1 MPAALPLPAIS
12 ELGLSA
18 SSHPSTSPA
27 RHGSPGRYGPRETA
41 LLLTLSGMWGLSF
54 LFIEFA
60 LEGMTPLW
68 IVAARTLVGGAVLLV
83 ILRTRHGLLPR
94 GWRTWRHLLVLGSVN
109 NALPWAGVAWA
120 QQELPSGLT
129 ALLMA
134 LVPTSTLLVAAAIGL
149 ERLTRV
155 RVIGLLLAL
164 GGVGLIVAEDLDQP
178 GRVLAVATVVVAT
191 ILYAVGAVY
200 AKRHVSGTLPPLAL
214 ATGQVLAAATVT
226 LPVALVVDG
235 VPGGD
240 ALRVSV
246 LGAVAA
252 LGVFG
257 TGLAFL
263 VFYVLIERVGAT
275 NATMTTYLIP
285 LVAVVAGAIVL
296 DERLALAAFA
306 GGALIGIGI
315 WLSQRSSARTAVD
328 LVEET
333 HP

>member
-1 MPAALPLPAIS
+1 MPASP
-12 ELGLSA
+12 
-18 SSHPSTSPA
+18 HPSARPA
-27 RHGSPGRYGPRETA
+27 RPRAAGRYGPRETA

-60 LEGMTPLW
+60 LEGLTPLW
-68 IVAARTLVGGAVLLV
+68 IVAARTFVGGVVLLV
-83 ILRTRHGLLPR
+83 ILRTRHGALPR
-94 GWRTWRHLLVLGSVN
+94 GGRVWRHLFVLGSVN

-149 ERLTRV
+149 ERMTRI
-155 RVIGLLLAL
+155 RVVGLLLAL

-191 ILYAVGAVY
+191 VLYAVGAVY

-214 ATGQVLAAATVT
+214 ATGQVIAAATVT
-226 LPVALVVDG
+226 MPIALAVDG
-235 VPGGD
+235 LPD
-240 ALRVSV
+240 AEGLVGPV
-246 LGAVAA
+246 LAAVIA

-296 DERLALAAFA
+296 DERLAVTALA

-315 WLSQRSSARTAVD
+315 WLSQRPSARTAVD

>member
-1 MPAALPLPAIS
+1 VPATSRP
-12 ELGLSA
+12 SA
-18 SSHPSTSPA
+18 RATRSGSS
-27 RHGSPGRYGPRETA
+27 GRYGPRETA
-41 LLLTLSGMWGLSF
+41 LLLALSGMWGLSF

-60 LEGMTPLW
+60 LDGLTPLW
-68 IVAARTLVGGAVLLV
+68 IVAARTLVGGAVLLL
-83 ILRTRHGLLPR
+83 ILRLSHRALPR
-94 GWRTWRHLLVLGSVN
+94 GWRVWRHLFVLGSVN

-149 ERLTRV
+149 ERLTRI
-155 RVIGLLLAL
+155 RVVGLLLAL
-164 GGVGLIVAEDLDQP
+164 GGVGLIVAGDLDQP
-178 GRVLAVATVVVAT
+178 GRVLAVAVVVVAT
-191 ILYAVGAVY
+191 VLYAVGAVY
-200 AKRHVSGTLPPLAL
+200 AKRHVSGTLPALAL
-214 ATGQVLAAATVT
+214 ATGQVIAAATVT
-226 LPVALVVDG
+226 TPVALVVDG
-235 VPGGD
+235 LPD
-240 ALRVSV
+240 PQALDGAV
-246 LGAVAA
+246 LGAVLA

-285 LVAVVAGAIVL
+285 LVAVVAGALVL
-296 DERLALAAFA
+296 DERLALTALA
-306 GGALIGIGI
+306 GGVLIGLGI
-315 WLSQRSSARTAVD
+315 WLSQRSSSPTAVD

>member
-1 MPAALPLPAIS
+1 VPATPQP
-12 ELGLSA
+12 SA
-18 SSHPSTSPA
+18 PPSRA
-27 RHGSPGRYGPRETA
+27 RATGGYGPRETV
-41 LLLTLSGMWGLSF
+41 LLLVLSGMWGLSF

-60 LEGMTPLW
+60 LDGLTPLW
-68 IVAARTLVGGAVLLV
+68 IVAARTVVGGVVLLV
-83 ILRTRHGLLPR
+83 ILRARHGALPR
-94 GWRTWRHLLVLGSVN
+94 RLRVWRHLLVLGSVN

-134 LVPTSTLLVAAAIGL
+134 LVPTSTLLVAAAIGQ
-149 ERLTRV
+149 ERLTRIRLV
-155 RVIGLLLAL
+155 GLLLAL
-164 GGVGLIVAEDLDQP
+164 GGVGLIVAGDVDQP
-178 GRVLAVATVVVAT
+178 GRVLAVAVVVVAT
-191 ILYAVGAVY
+191 VLYAVGAVY

-214 ATGQVLAAATVT
+214 ATGQVIAAATVT
-226 LPVALVVDG
+226 TPVAFAVDG
-235 VPGGD
+235 LPGAQ
-240 ALRVSV
+240 ALDGAV
-246 LGAVAA
+246 LGAVLA

-285 LVAVVAGAIVL
+285 VVAVVAGALVL
-296 DERLALAAFA
+296 DERLAVTALA

-315 WLSQRSSARTAVD
+315 WLSQRSSNPTVVE

>member
-1 MPAALPLPAIS
+1 VLLLA
-12 ELGLSA
+12 LSA
-18 SSHPSTSPA
+18 
-27 RHGSPGRYGPRETA
+27 
-41 LLLTLSGMWGLSF
+41 MWGLSF

-60 LEGMTPLW
+60 LAGLTPLW
-68 IVAARTLVGGAVLLV
+68 IVTARTLTGGIVLLV
-83 ILRTRHGLLPR
+83 ILRLRRRRLPR
-94 GWRTWRHLLVLGSVN
+94 GWTVWRHLLVLGSVN

-155 RVIGLLLAL
+155 RVVGLLLAL
-164 GGVGLIVAEDLDQP
+164 GGVGLIVAGDLDQP
-178 GRVLAVATVVVAT
+178 GRVLAVVTVVAATV
-191 ILYAVGAVY
+191 LYAIGAVY

-214 ATGQVLAAATVT
+214 ATGQVIAAATVT
-226 LPVALVVDG
+226 TPIALAVDG
-235 VPGGD
+235 LPGSE
-240 ALRVSV
+240 ALEASV
-246 LGAVAA
+246 LGAVLA

-285 LVAVVAGAIVL
+285 LVAVVAGAVVL
-296 DERLALAAFA
+296 DERLGFSALA

-315 WLSQRSSARTAVD
+315 WLSQRSSSRTAVD
-328 LVEET
+328 LVEEN